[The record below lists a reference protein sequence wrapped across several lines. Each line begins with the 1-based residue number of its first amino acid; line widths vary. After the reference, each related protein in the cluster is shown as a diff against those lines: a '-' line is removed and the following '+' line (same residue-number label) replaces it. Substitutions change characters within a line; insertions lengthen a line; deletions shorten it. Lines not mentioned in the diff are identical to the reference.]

1 MKMKTEKK
9 NEPTIIVIFGGTG
22 DLAKRKLIPAFYNL
36 FLGGWMPDNLAIYG
50 LGRTALNTE
59 SFQNKLYD
67 ELSQFSRN
75 GKPDDENWAKFKEYL
90 HYFQSDITDPKSYK
104 ELYSKIDQS
113 EKEWGQRANRLFYLS
128 VAPRFIETACRNI
141 SSCGLSTDIKKDR
154 LIIEKPFGYDKDSAI
169 ALNNILSEVFDETQI
184 YRIDHYLGKETV
196 QNILAFRFA
205 NTLFEPLWNRSYIE
219 YIQITVAEDIGVE
232 DRGEYYE
239 GAGALRDMI
248 QNHLLQILCM
258 IAMEPPVTFDAE
270 EIRNRKVD
278 VLKAIRRIPVE
289 DVHHY
294 AVRGQ
299 YAAGWIKGKEVKGY
313 RDEPGTDVDSTTE
326 TYAAI
331 KLYMD
336 NWRWQSVPFYLRTG
350 KRMLEKTSSITIQF
364 RPIPHTSFPKSR
376 TDNLSPNRLTI
387 NIQPQMDIKL
397 RFMTKKTGLEMN
409 LNASEMIFNYD
420 NCSTQTPE
428 AYETLLLDAMLGD
441 TTLFM
446 RADQVEEAWDV
457 LASIQKVWDQGGEN
471 FPNYVAGSWG
481 PEKAEALIARDG
493 HFWAMDIN
501 KNNKTNKNDKKV

>member
-1 MKMKTEKK
+1 MKLKTEKK
-9 NEPTIIVIFGGTG
+9 NESTVIIVFGGTG

-36 FLGGWMPDNLAIYG
+36 YLDGWMPDNLAIYG
-50 LGRTALNTE
+50 LGRTALNDESYRENLFHSLTE
-59 SFQNKLYD
+59 
-67 ELSQFSRN
+67 FSRS
-75 GKPDDENWAKFKEYL
+75 GKPEPEKWEHFKKFL
-90 HYFQSDITDPKSYK
+90 HYLPSNIDDAQSYQ
-104 ELYSKIDQS
+104 ELYSEIEHQ
-113 EKEWGQRANRLFYLS
+113 EKAWGQRANRLFYLS
-128 VAPRFIETACRNI
+128 VAPKFIETACRN
-141 SSCGLSTDIKKDR
+141 LSTHGLAEDIKKDR
-154 LIIEKPFGYDKDSAI
+154 IIIEKPFGYDKDSAI
-169 ALNNILSEVFDETQI
+169 ALNNMLSEVFSEKQV

-205 NTLFEPLWNRSYIE
+205 NTLFEPLWNRNYIE
-219 YIQITVAEDIGVE
+219 YIQITVAEDVGVG
-232 DRGEYYE
+232 DRGGYYD
-239 GAGALRDMI
+239 GSGALRDMI

-258 IAMEPPVTFDAE
+258 IAMEPPVTFEAE

-313 RDEPGTDVDSTTE
+313 RDEGETDKNSSTE

-331 KLYMD
+331 KFYLD
-336 NWRWQSVPFYLRTG
+336 NWRWQDVPFYLRTG

-364 RPIPHTSFPKSR
+364 RPIPHTTFPTSHA
-376 TDNLSPNRLTI
+376 DGIAPNRLTI

-397 RFMTKKTGLEMN
+397 RFMTKKPGLEMN
-409 LNASEMIFNYD
+409 LSASEMIFNYD
-420 NCSTQTPE
+420 SCSTQTPE

-457 LASIQKVWDQGGEN
+457 LASIQQVWQQGGDD

-481 PEKAEALIARDG
+481 PEKAEALIAREG
-493 HFWAMDIN
+493 HFWAMDI
-501 KNNKTNKNDKKV
+501 KKNDKKP